1 MAVAHGSR
9 DSRSAANVA
18 ALVEVVR
25 ALRPGLDV
33 RLAFLDLS
41 APRLGD
47 VLAAVAGEGCRRAV
61 VVPLLLG
68 SAYHARVDVPAVVA
82 EARSRHPRLEVLVSD
97 VLGPDPRLESAA
109 LRRLA
114 AAGARPGD
122 PDLGVV
128 LAAAGS
134 SHPPANAVVA
144 EVARRWADGA
154 GWAGAEPAF
163 AAAAR
168 AGRRHRGRAAA
179 GARRAADR
187 ARLVVPGAGA
197 APGPGARAGAGGG
210 PARGGGGPARTRP
223 GGGGTGGA
231 ALRDGGAVHDGPLR
245 LIRVP
250 PRAGAGPHP
259 SPSPASAR
267 GIPGARSAPPPP
279 VAPVTTPRP
288 LG

>member
-1 MAVAHGSR
+1 MRTAVPLVAVAHGSR

-163 AAAAR
+163 AAAAAPDVATAVERLR
-168 AGRRHRGRAAA
+168 AR
-179 GARRAADR
+179 GARRIALGSWFLAPGLLPDRVREQVLAADPR
-187 ARLVVPGAGA
+187 AVVADPLGPDPEVAELVVQRYATAEPSMT
-197 APGPGARAGAGGG
+197 ARYA
-210 PARGGGGPARTRP
+210 
-223 GGGGTGGA
+223 
-231 ALRDGGAVHDGPLR
+231 
-245 LIRVP
+245 
-250 PRAGAGPHP
+250 
-259 SPSPASAR
+259 
-267 GIPGARSAPPPP
+267 
-279 VAPVTTPRP
+279 
-288 LG
+288 